1 MEPAAEGECVRREDV
16 TELIT
21 QTARKGSKRKK
32 DEIANKSVADMK
44 TACKGEV
51 AQLKYKTRE
60 ENETKQG

>member
-21 QTARKGSKRKK
+21 QTAQKGSKSEE
-32 DEIANKSVADMK
+32 DETANESVADMK
-44 TACKGEV
+44 TACKGEA